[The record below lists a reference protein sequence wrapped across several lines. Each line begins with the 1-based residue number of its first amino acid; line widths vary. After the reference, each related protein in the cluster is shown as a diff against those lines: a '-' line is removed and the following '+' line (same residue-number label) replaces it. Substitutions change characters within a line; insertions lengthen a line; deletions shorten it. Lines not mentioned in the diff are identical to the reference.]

1 MSDFL
6 SLFTLFAASD
16 VCISLLEILVP
27 VLLIYSA
34 FSLIGVILHGKF
46 V

>member
-6 SLFTLFAASD
+6 SLFTLFAGSD
-16 VCISLLEILVP
+16 LCYALLETLVPILV
-27 VLLIYSA
+27 LTSA
-34 FSLIGVILHGKF
+34 MSLIGVILHGKF

>member
-6 SLFTLFAASD
+6 SLFTIFASSG
-16 VCISLLEILVP
+16 VCYALLEILVP
-27 VLLIYSA
+27 ILVLTSA
-34 FSLIGVILHGKF
+34 MSLIGVILHGKF